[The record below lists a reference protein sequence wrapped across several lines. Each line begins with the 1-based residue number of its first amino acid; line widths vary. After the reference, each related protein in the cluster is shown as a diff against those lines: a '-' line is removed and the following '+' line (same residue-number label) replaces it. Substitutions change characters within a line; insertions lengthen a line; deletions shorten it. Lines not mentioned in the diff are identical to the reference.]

1 MRRWTWSSLL
11 VVACCTT
18 ASACSG
24 DSSKSANL
32 PQEST
37 TTPAAAVAVTS
48 APATVDR
55 PTVELPTVE
64 LPALD
69 PGIGELAAAQLD
81 DPAIAAWLDEA
92 LTAVPDGDEPCVATV
107 DTMPS
112 AVVAATA
119 GLSDEVIGELM
130 FNLDGALGGLD
141 LACDSGDEAAIDAE
155 AADARAISIAIQ
167 QRLREIQR

>member
-1 MRRWTWSSLL
+1 MRRRTWSSLL
-11 VVACCTT
+11 VACCTT

-37 TTPAAAVAVTS
+37 TAPAAAVAVTS

-55 PTVELPTVE
+55 PTVELP
-64 LPALD
+64 ALD

-81 DPAIAAWLDEA
+81 DSAIAAWLDEA

>member
-1 MRRWTWSSLL
+1 VRRWTWSSLL

-48 APATVDR
+48 APATVDG
-55 PTVELPTVE
+55 PTVE